1 MRTLANLITSVVLAV
16 WVVAIAILSV
26 QNATLVSLRFLFFES
41 IKLPVGL
48 VLAFFVGVGIIG
60 MAIIQSLWRLLA
72 GSRQRQQADDDFS
85 DFEEV

>member
-60 MAIIQSLWRLLA
+60 MAIIQSLWRLLS